1 MRWLAFLLAALIV
14 ALQYPMWLGKGGW
27 LQVRDL
33 ERQLNVQRD
42 ANAALKARNER
53 LDADVRDLKTGF
65 EAIEER
71 ARAELG
77 MVRQEEVF
85 FQLQHAPVPT
95 SAAAAQAKTGPPQAG
110 GPQDRAKVPSAPPAV
125 TPVVPSRP

>member
-1 MRWLAFLLAALIV
+1 MRWLGFILVALIL

-27 LQVRDL
+27 LQVHEL
-33 ERQLNVQRD
+33 ERQLDGQRD
-42 ANAALKARNER
+42 ANAVLKARNDR

-77 MVRQEEVF
+77 MMRQEEVF

-95 SAAAAQAKTGPPQAG
+95 ATPAAGTKPAPQPAG
-110 GPQDRAKVPSAPPAV
+110 VSSSGTVKR
-125 TPVVPSRP
+125 

>member
-1 MRWLAFLLAALIV
+1 MRILALVFALLIL

-27 LQVRDL
+27 LQVREL
-33 ERQLNVQRD
+33 ERQLSTQRQ
-42 ANAALKARNER
+42 ANAVLKARNDR

-77 MVRQEEVF
+77 MVRQDEVF
-85 FQLQHAPVPT
+85 FQLQNATPRPDAT
-95 SAAAAQAKTGPPQAG
+95 KT
-110 GPQDRAKVPSAPPAV
+110 PPAQRV
-125 TPVVPSRP
+125 R

>member
-1 MRWLAFLLAALIV
+1 MRWLAFILVGLIL

-27 LQVRDL
+27 LQVREL

-42 ANAALKARNER
+42 ANAVLKARNDR
-53 LDADVRDLKTGF
+53 LDADVRDLKNGF

-71 ARAELG
+71 ARVELG

-85 FQLQHAPVPT
+85 FQLQNAPVPRMQP
-95 SAAAAQAKTGPPQAG
+95 AAQATASA
-110 GPQDRAKVPSAPPAV
+110 AKAKPSAAKGEPAKH
-125 TPVVPSRP
+125 